1 MSLGFPACMCGFG
14 GGGGLWGILPEFEYL
29 GAPALW
35 RPASVLPLWDAI
47 ETRRVK
53 AVTLIVPIGGRA
65 PSQDGL
71 ARHAKKRGFRM
82 AENENVNE
90 SQSGEGRERRGRGD
104 RKRSFRPRKR
114 GFRRRG
120 EGGDR
125 REREP
130 KKPLPEDVPLSERFA
145 ELGLSEQALK
155 AVYDLGYENP
165 TPVQQLAI
173 PEVLEGRDLLAAA
186 QTGTGKTAA
195 FLLPALDR
203 TERGGKGCHPSILV
217 VTPTRELA
225 QQIDE
230 HARTITRRTGHY
242 TLTVV
247 GGLSYGPQRS
257 ALKRGVDLLVATP
270 GRLVDLINQ
279 GAAHLDCVKTLV
291 LDEADRMLDMGFLP
305 DVRTIVDL
313 TPEDRQTLLFSAT
326 LDDRAI
332 GSIKDLVHDPARV
345 EIVPEGTPAETV
357 EQYVLPCAPNAK
369 NKVLLQLLEEN
380 GPEHTIVFVRT
391 KRRADMC
398 MERLQKAGIS
408 AEAIHGDRSQAQ
420 RQRALKAFRKGKVDV
435 IVATDVLARGIDVQ
449 DVRYVV
455 NFDLPEEETDYI
467 HRIGRTGRAGETGW
481 AVTIVTPQDVRDFYS
496 IEKMMDLR
504 AETYDAEGIDVGDEV
519 DVPFVDPERVPS
531 EFDPRGG
538 KKKRGGKGKSKGKR
552 DVKRREKRD
561 GKRGEKSAEKN
572 GDKREG
578 KRREK
583 HDGDEAR
590 ERKQERKRDHDGDK
604 RDHKRDRKRAEK
616 GGDAEGRRSRVRDA
630 ELEGARKD
638 WERRQERKRASK
650 RDGGR
655 PEKRGGRAGREG
667 ERRGERGGRPG
678 ARNRSERRGHAATA
692 EPFYSRFS
700 RGGKRRPGDH
710 GGRR

>member
-1 MSLGFPACMCGFG
+1 MADTHEGPQQGRDAR
-14 GGGGLWGILPEFEYL
+14 PE
-29 GAPALW
+29 
-35 RPASVLPLWDAI
+35 RD
-47 ETRRVK
+47 
-53 AVTLIVPIGGRA
+53 GR
-65 PSQDGL
+65 
-71 ARHAKKRGFRM
+71 
-82 AENENVNE
+82 
-90 SQSGEGRERRGRGD
+90 D
-104 RKRSFRPRKR
+104 RKRSFRSRKR

-120 EGGDR
+120 EGGER

-130 KKPLPEDVPLSERFA
+130 RKPLPEDVPLSERFA

-165 TPVQQLAI
+165 TPVQQQAV
-173 PEVLEGRDLLAAA
+173 PEVLAGRDLLAAA

-195 FLLPALDR
+195 FLLPLLDKV
-203 TERGGKGCHPSILV
+203 ERGGRGCHPGILV

-230 HARTITRRTGHY
+230 HARTICRRTGHR

-257 ALKRGVDLLVATP
+257 ALHRGVDLLVATP

-279 GAAHLDCVKTLV
+279 EAAHLDCVQALV

-326 LDDRAI
+326 LDDKAI

-357 EQYVLPCAPNAK
+357 EQYVLPCATNAK
-369 NKVLLQLLEEN
+369 NKVLEQVLREN

-391 KRRADMC
+391 KRRADSC
-398 MERLQKAGIS
+398 MERLRKAGIS
-408 AEAIHGDRSQAQ
+408 AESIHGDRSQAQ

-481 AVTIVTPQDVRDFYS
+481 AVSIVTNQDVREFYS

-504 AETYDAEGIDVGDEV
+504 AEVYDADGLDVGDEV
-519 DVPFVDPERVPS
+519 DVPFIDPERVPS
-531 EFDPRGG
+531 EFDYRAKKG
-538 KKKRGGKGKSKGKR
+538 KRGKGKGKR
-552 DVKRREKRD
+552 AEKRD
-561 GKRGEKSAEKN
+561 GKR
-572 GDKREG
+572 R
-578 KRREK
+578 
-583 HDGDEAR
+583 
-590 ERKQERKRDHDGDK
+590 
-604 RDHKRDRKRAEK
+604 KRDRKDE
-616 GGDAEGRRSRVRDA
+616 
-630 ELEGARKD
+630 RKD
-638 WERRQERKRASK
+638 DRKRDDARDERRDDEKRPKKHDGK
-650 RDGGR
+650 RGGKDA
-655 PEKRGGRAGREG
+655 EKRGKKHE
-667 ERRGERGGRPG
+667 
-678 ARNRSERRGHAATA
+678 
-692 EPFYSRFS
+692 
-700 RGGKRRPGDH
+700 GKR
-710 GGRR
+710 